1 MAVTM
6 RDIARD
12 LGLSVVTVSKV
23 LRNHSDIS
31 KATRERV
38 LQRVKEMR
46 YQPNQAA
53 RSLVTGRTFTIGLVV
68 PDLEHPFF
76 GEIAKAIARRIR
88 MLDYS
93 LIIASSEE
101 EPAIEQR
108 EVEGLIARQVDAI
121 VLASV
126 QTSANVVVFQRLVEV
141 KIPYVLVDRNFP
153 ELDANYVG
161 VDDAAVGRAAT
172 EHLIACGCRRIAHLR
187 GPEVSTGAGR
197 LRGYRETLSRHGMQ
211 VSVEYVVDLKGGDD
225 RSEDHGYEAM
235 KQLLGLAVPP
245 DGVFCYNDEVAIG
258 ALRAI
263 LSVGLQVP
271 DDIAVIGVDNI
282 RFADLL
288 RVPLSSIDQNSY
300 QIGDRAARLALKLIA
315 SRKPLPSAQ
324 IVLPIRLVA
333 RDSTQ
338 ASGSQEPSPAR

>member
-1 MAVTM
+1 MPVTM

-38 LQRVKEMR
+38 LQRVKELR
-46 YQPNQAA
+46 YQPNRAA
-53 RSLVTGRTFTIGLVV
+53 RSLVTGRSFTIGLIV

-88 MLDYS
+88 TLDYS

-101 EPAIEQR
+101 DPALEQR
-108 EVEGLIARQVDAI
+108 EVDGLIARQVDAI

-126 QTSANVVVFQRLVEV
+126 QTSADCVVFQRLSELQ
-141 KIPYVLVDRNFP
+141 IPYVLVDRNFA
-153 ELDANYVG
+153 ELEANYVG
-161 VDDAAVGRAAT
+161 VDDAAVGCAAT
-172 EHLIACGCRRIAHLR
+172 EHLITCGCQRIAHLR
-187 GPEVSTGAGR
+187 GPDVSTGAGR
-197 LRGYRETLSRHGMQ
+197 LRGYRETLSRHGLE
-211 VSVEYVVDLKGGDD
+211 VPFEYVVELKGGDD
-225 RSEDHGYEAM
+225 RSEEHGHEAM
-235 KQLLGLAVPP
+235 KQLLGLPLPP

-263 LSVGLQVP
+263 LGAGLRVP

-288 RVPLSSIDQNSY
+288 RVPLSSVDQNSY
-300 QIGDRAARLALKLIA
+300 QIGERAAELALKLIE
-315 SRKPLPSAQ
+315 SRKPLRSEQ
-324 IVLPIRLVA
+324 IVLPIQLVV
-333 RDSTQ
+333 RDSTR
-338 ASGSQEPSPAR
+338 AHTPPSFHI